1 MCIRDSANIVPLGLP
16 ITVSPEHPSTVKMSR
31 TLSVILNLSS
41 LVALN
46 VTPVELPDPENETL
60 SVTELAPILTI

>member
-1 MCIRDSANIVPLGLP
+1 M
-16 ITVSPEHPSTVKMSR
+16 SPEHPSTVKISR
-31 TLSVILNLSS
+31 TLSVILNFSS